1 MCRIKT
7 PRVARLVALWLDAP
21 STAPED
27 VSAVSAVACL
37 YREWRIA
44 GRELE
49 RLARALTRR
58 HFHEGLRSLEQGCTS
73 IRIAGG
79 LVELVEREY
88 AAGPAGR
95 LRRDL
100 LAEIRPWLAAARH
113 ELPAAAAHLCTLVAD
128 PAGRDRVTAALRQ
141 LDEELAAE
149 QGAPRRRTGS

>member
-1 MCRIKT
+1 MCRIKS
-7 PRVARLVALWLDAP
+7 PRLPRLVALWLDEP
-21 STAPED
+21 STVLED
-27 VSAVSAVACL
+27 VSAVSAVVCL

-58 HFHEGLRSLEQGCTS
+58 RPHEGLRSLEQGCTS

-88 AAGPAGR
+88 AAGPVGR

-100 LAEIRPWLAAARH
+100 LAEIRPWLAEAQR
-113 ELPAAAAHLCTLVAD
+113 ELPAAATHLCTLIAD
-128 PAGRDRVTAALRQ
+128 AAGRDRVTAALRQ
-141 LDEELAAE
+141 LGEELAAE
-149 QGAPRRRTGS
+149 QAVPRRR

>member
-1 MCRIKT
+1 MSRLD
-7 PRVARLVALWLDAP
+7 RLVALWLDEP
-21 STAPED
+21 STAQED
-27 VSAVSAVACL
+27 VSAVAAVVSL

-58 HFHEGLRSLEQGCTS
+58 HFHEGLRSLDQGCTS
-73 IRIAGG
+73 VRIAGG

-100 LAEIRPWLAAARH
+100 LAEIRPWLEAARR
-113 ELPAAAAHLCTLVAD
+113 ELPAAAAHLCTLASD
-128 PAGRDRVTAALRQ
+128 AAGREQTAAALRQ

-149 QGAPRRRTGS
+149 HEAPRRLTGS